1 MGVWECG
8 REDTLP
14 AFPYPPNL
22 LLPNPR
28 TPIPTLRSVASDTEK
43 QNGQNGEPKAE
54 AQQNGQQADGQA
66 KASGQ
71 KVEEPAERSF
81 DGHLFRRIVAF
92 LMPYKGWV
100 AIAFFSVM
108 AAAFLGPLRPKLVQ
122 LAIDNH
128 IVPGDVDGLRQIIL
142 FLVLALVGEGV
153 LSFVNGYLTQ
163 WVGQQ
168 AIFDLRTGIFRH
180 IQKQPLAFFD
190 KTPIGKLITR
200 TTSDV
205 EALSDVLSAGVVT
218 ILGDIFRLI
227 FIAYFMFS
235 LNWILALVTLAVMPL
250 MIWATFVFRRKVSEQ
265 YRETRKQVARLNSF
279 MQEHVTGMSIVQLFN
294 REREEAR
301 RFRGINDDHR
311 NAQVKTIFYFALF
324 WPSVEIIAS
333 VALGLV
339 IWFGGLRAM
348 SGVLTLG
355 VLVAFIQYA
364 RQFFEPIR
372 NLSDQYNTLLS
383 AMAGAERIFGV
394 LDEDHSFKETEQPVQ
409 IEKLQGK
416 IEFKNVWF
424 TYDRLTPEE
433 AKANGRDVNWIL
445 RDVSFVAEPGES
457 TAIVGATGAGKTT
470 IINLLLRFY
479 EIQRGQILV
488 DGVDVGDY
496 ALRDLRRHIG
506 LVLQDVFLFS
516 GSVERN
522 LTLDNPDVSPE
533 RVREAARLIGADA
546 FIEKLPEGYG
556 QDVRERGASLS
567 HGQRQLLS
575 FVRALVYDPEVLV
588 LDEATSS
595 VDTESEYLIQE
606 ALEKLMHGRTSVV
619 IAHRLSTI
627 QHADQILVMHRGE
640 IRERGTHQALL
651 AEGGLYRKLYELQ
664 YKEQEARAA

>member
-1 MGVWECG
+1 M
-8 REDTLP
+8 
-14 AFPYPPNL
+14 
-22 LLPNPR
+22 
-28 TPIPTLRSVASDTEK
+28 ASDTEK
-43 QNGQNGEPKAE
+43 KNGQHGETKAD
-54 AQQNGQQADGQA
+54 AQQSDAQPNGQA
-66 KASGQ
+66 KAEE
-71 KVEEPAERSF
+71 KAKAEEPAERSF

-394 LDEDHSFKETEQPVQ
+394 LDKDHSFKETEQPVQ
-409 IEKLQGK
+409 IEKLEGK

-424 TYDRLTPEE
+424 TYDRVTPEE
-433 AKANGRDVNWIL
+433 AKSDGKDVNWIL

-488 DGVDVGDY
+488 DGVDINDY

-546 FIEKLPEGYG
+546 FIEKLPEGYQ

-575 FVRALVYDPEVLV
+575 FVRALVYDPAVLV

-606 ALEKLMHGRTSVV
+606 ALETLMHGRTSVV